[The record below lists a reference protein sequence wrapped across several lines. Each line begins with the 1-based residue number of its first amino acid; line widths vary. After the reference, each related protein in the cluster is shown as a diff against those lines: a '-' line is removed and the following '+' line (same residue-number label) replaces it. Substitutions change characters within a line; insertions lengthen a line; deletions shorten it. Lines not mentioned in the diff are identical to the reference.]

1 MTSAAL
7 QILADGHLIVD
18 SQHPQAIATVQ
29 SLQPFSIV
37 EAYVGRYVRCR
48 LHRTAL
54 WAAAGRGIS
63 ATQIIDTLTAA
74 SGAVALDAKVH
85 RTIVTLMHRW
95 GQVTLTGSTTALFL
109 HIHEPTLIPRFQHDP
124 TFAAFFDIPTD
135 DGWQINPLLRGA
147 LKQAFWRKGW
157 PVDDQATLL
166 DGTAFDCP
174 WRNTIALRPYQQA
187 AVAACIAH
195 SHGVVALPPGSGK
208 TYIGVAV
215 LAHIQRATL
224 IITTSRAAAQQWRAS
239 VLAATTCAPDDVA
252 IYRGTAATLAPIT
265 ITTYQQLIARA
276 TIGAIADWGLIL
288 YDEVHTLPAPVFR
301 STAMLNSRRRYGLSA
316 TLIREDGR
324 IGDVFSLIG
333 PLRYSM
339 PWRQLEQQG
348 FIAVARCIEV
358 RVALTPA
365 ERASYLGALSRQHGS
380 LAAHA
385 VAKYAVVQRIRQR
398 HAGEPLLVIGHY
410 LAQLHTLADLTGWPL
425 VTGASSNDERAY
437 WFGAFRNGQI
447 DCLILSRVGNQA
459 LDLPSAS
466 VLVQIS
472 GSFGSRQ
479 EEAQRMGRVL
489 RPKATN
495 TALFYTI
502 VSAQTREVDD
512 AWQRQRFLMAQGY
525 TYQVISED
533 EL

>member
-1 MTSAAL
+1 MSSAAL
-7 QILADGHLIVD
+7 QILADGKLIVD
-18 SQHPQAIATVQ
+18 SQHPQAIAT
-29 SLQPFSIV
+29 LHAIQPFSVV

-54 WAAAGRGIS
+54 WGAAERGSS
-63 ATQIIDTLTAA
+63 AAQIVATLETA
-74 SGAVALDAKVH
+74 SGAPLEARVQ
-85 RTIVTLMHRW
+85 RTIETLLERW
-95 GQVTLTGSTTALFL
+95 GQVVLTGSATMLFL
-109 HIHEPTLIPRFQHDP
+109 QINEPSLISRFLHDP
-124 TFAAFFDIPTD
+124 AFAEFFDTPTAN
-135 DGWQINPLLRGA
+135 GWHINPLLRGA

-166 DGTAFDCP
+166 DGTAFACT
-174 WRNTIALRPYQQA
+174 WRNTIALRSYQQA
-187 AVAACIAH
+187 AVAACVAH

-208 TYIGVAV
+208 TYIGVAI
-215 LAHIQRATL
+215 LAHVQRTTL
-224 IITTSRAAAQQWRAS
+224 IITTSRAAAQQWHDS
-239 VLAATTCAPDDVA
+239 VLAATNCAPNDVA

-265 ITTYQQLIARA
+265 ITTYQQLIARTSRCA
-276 TIGAIADWGLIL
+276 EADWGLIL

-333 PLRYSM
+333 PLRYSL
-339 PWRQLEQQG
+339 PWRDLEQQG
-348 FIAVARCIEV
+348 FIATARCIEV
-358 RVALTPA
+358 RVQLTA
-365 ERASYLGALSRQHGS
+365 NERAGYLAALSRQQGS

-385 VAKYAVVQRIRQR
+385 AAKYAVVQRIRQR

-410 LAQLHTLADLTGWPL
+410 LAQLHVLADLTGWPL
-425 VTGASSNDERAY
+425 VTGESDSDTRAH
-437 WFGAFRNGQI
+437 WFNAFRTGDI

-479 EEAQRMGRVL
+479 EEAQRLGRVL
-489 RPKATN
+489 RPKASN
-495 TALFYTI
+495 TALFYTL
-502 VSAQTREVDD
+502 VSAHTREVDD
-512 AWQRQRFLMAQGY
+512 AWQRQRFLTAQGY
-525 TYQVISED
+525 TYQVINED

>member
-1 MTSAAL
+1 MSSAAL
-7 QILADGHLIVD
+7 QILADGQLIVD
-18 SQHPQAIATVQ
+18 SQHPQAITTLQ
-29 SLQPFSIV
+29 LIQPFSLV

-54 WAAAGRGIS
+54 WGAAGRGSS
-63 ATQIIDTLTAA
+63 AAQIIDTLVTA
-74 SGAVALDAKVH
+74 SGTPLDARVQ
-85 RTIVTLMHRW
+85 RTIETLMSRW
-95 GQVTLTGSTTALFL
+95 GQVVLTGTATTLFL
-109 HIHEPTLIPRFQHDP
+109 QISEPTLTPRFQHDP
-124 TFAAFFDIPTD
+124 AFAEFFDTPTAN
-135 DGWQINPLLRGA
+135 GWQINPLLRGA

-157 PVDDQATLL
+157 PVADHATLL
-166 DGTAFDCP
+166 DGTAFTCT

-187 AVAACIAH
+187 AVAACVAH

-224 IITTSRAAAQQWRAS
+224 IITTSRAAAQQWYDS
-239 VLAATTCAPDDVA
+239 VLAATDCAPADVA
-252 IYRGTAATLAPIT
+252 IYRGTTATLAPIT
-265 ITTYQQLIARA
+265 ITTYQQLIARTSSCA
-276 TIGAIADWGLIL
+276 EADWGLIL

-333 PLRYSM
+333 PLRYSV
-339 PWRQLEQQG
+339 PWRQLEHQG
-348 FIAVARCIEV
+348 FIAAARCIEV
-358 RVALTPA
+358 RVQLTA
-365 ERASYLGALSRQHGS
+365 SERARYLGALSRQQGS
-380 LAAHA
+380 LAAQA
-385 VAKYAVVQRIRQR
+385 AAKYAVVQHIRQR
-398 HAGEPLLVIGHY
+398 HVGEPLLVIGHY
-410 LAQLHTLADLTGWPL
+410 LAQLHALADLTGWPL
-425 VTGASSNDERAY
+425 VTGESDSDTRAH
-437 WFGAFRNGQI
+437 WFNAFRAGDI

-479 EEAQRMGRVL
+479 EEAQRLGRVL
-489 RPKATN
+489 RPKASN
-495 TALFYTI
+495 TALFYTL

-512 AWQRQRFLMAQGY
+512 AWQRQRFLTAQGY
-525 TYQVISED
+525 TYQIINED

>member
-7 QILADGHLIVD
+7 QILADGRLIVD
-18 SQHPQAIATVQ
+18 SQHPQAIATLQ
-29 SLQPFSIV
+29 LIQPFSLV

-48 LHRTAL
+48 LHRTSL
-54 WAAAGRGIS
+54 WGAAERGIS
-63 ATQIIDTLTAA
+63 ATEIIDTLATASA
-74 SGAVALDAKVH
+74 APLDARVQ
-85 RTIVTLMHRW
+85 RTIATLMQRW
-95 GQVTLTGSTTALFL
+95 GQVYLTGTTTGLFL
-109 HIHEPTLIPRFQHDP
+109 QISEPALVPKFDHDP
-124 TFAAFFDIPTD
+124 GCAEFFATPTTH
-135 DGWQINPLLRGA
+135 GWQINPLLRGA
-147 LKQAFWRKGW
+147 LIQAFWRKGW
-157 PVDDQATLL
+157 PVADRATLI
-166 DGTAFDCP
+166 DGQSFACT

-187 AVAACIAH
+187 AVAACVAH

-215 LAHIQRATL
+215 LSHLQRATL
-224 IITTSRAAAQQWRAS
+224 IITTSRAAAQQWHDS
-239 VLAATTCAPDDVA
+239 VLAATDCAPADVA

-265 ITTYQQLIARA
+265 ITTYQQLIARTSGCA
-276 TIGAIADWGLIL
+276 DADWGLIL

-333 PLRYSM
+333 PLRYSV
-339 PWRQLEQQG
+339 PWRDLEQQG

-358 RVALTPA
+358 RVQLSQA
-365 ERASYLGALSRQHGS
+365 ERVRYLGALSRQQGS
-380 LAAHA
+380 LAAQA
-385 VAKYAVVQRIRQR
+385 AAKYAVVARIRQR
-398 HAGEPLLVIGHY
+398 HTGEPLLIIGHY
-410 LAQLHTLADLTGWPL
+410 LAQLHALADLTGWPL
-425 VTGASSNDERAY
+425 VTGESDSDERAH
-437 WFGAFRNGQI
+437 WFTAFRNGQI

-479 EEAQRMGRVL
+479 EEAQRLGRVL
-489 RPKATN
+489 RPKTTN
-495 TALFYTI
+495 AAVFYTL

-525 TYQVISED
+525 TYQVIDED

>member
-7 QILADGHLIVD
+7 QILADGKLIVD
-18 SQHPQAIATVQ
+18 SQHPQAIVTLQ
-29 SLQPFSIV
+29 SIQPFSLV

-54 WAAAGRGIS
+54 WGAAGRGIS
-63 ATQIIDTLTAA
+63 TATIIDTLTTA
-74 SGAVALDAKVH
+74 SEAALDERVQ
-85 RTIVTLMHRW
+85 RTIETLMQRW
-95 GQVTLTGSTTALFL
+95 GQIILTGTTTALFL
-109 HIHEPTLIPRFQHDP
+109 HISEPALIPRFQHDP
-124 TFAAFFDIPTD
+124 TCAEFFDIPTD
-135 DGWQINPLLRGA
+135 NGWQINPLLRGA

-157 PVDDQATLL
+157 PVDDQATII
-166 DGTAFDCP
+166 DGDTFDCT
-174 WRNTIALRPYQQA
+174 WHNSIALRPYQQA
-187 AVAACIAH
+187 AVTACVDH

-215 LAHIQRATL
+215 LAHFQRATL
-224 IITTSRAAAQQWRAS
+224 IITTSRAAAQQWRDS
-239 VLAATTCAPDDVA
+239 VLAATTCAPNDVA

-276 TIGAIADWGLIL
+276 SIGAEADWGLIL

-333 PLRYSM
+333 PLRYSV

-348 FIAVARCIEV
+348 FIAEARCVEV

-365 ERASYLGALSRQHGS
+365 ERASYLGALSRQQGS
-380 LAAHA
+380 LAAQA
-385 VAKYAVVQRIRQR
+385 SAKYTIVQRIRQR

-410 LAQLHTLADLTGWPL
+410 LAQLHALANVTGWPL
-425 VTGASSNDERAY
+425 VTGASSSDERAH
-437 WFGAFRNGQI
+437 WFHAFRTGQI

-479 EEAQRMGRVL
+479 EEAQRLGRVL
-489 RPKATN
+489 RPKAAN
-495 TALFYTI
+495 TALFYTL

-512 AWQRQRFLMAQGY
+512 AWQRQRFLTAQGY
-525 TYQVISED
+525 TYQVINED

>member
-1 MTSAAL
+1 MSSAAL
-7 QILADGHLIVD
+7 QILADGKLIVD
-18 SQHPQAIATVQ
+18 SQHPQAIATLQ
-29 SLQPFSIV
+29 SIQSFSLV

-54 WAAAGRGIS
+54 WGAAGRGIS
-63 ATQIIDTLTAA
+63 AATIIDTLATA
-74 SGAVALDAKVH
+74 SGAALDERVQS
-85 RTIVTLMHRW
+85 TIETLMRRW
-95 GQVTLTGSTTALFL
+95 GQVVLTGSATTLFL
-109 HIHEPTLIPRFQHDP
+109 QISEPTLISRFPHDP
-124 TFAAFFDIPTD
+124 TFSEFFDTPTD
-135 DGWQINPLLRGA
+135 NGWQINPLLRGA

-157 PVDDQATLL
+157 PVADHATLL
-166 DGTAFDCP
+166 DGTAFACT

-187 AVAACIAH
+187 AVAACVEH

-215 LAHIQRATL
+215 LSHIQRTTL
-224 IITTSRAAAQQWRAS
+224 IITTSRAAAQQWYDS
-239 VLAATTCAPDDVA
+239 VLAATDCAPADVA

-265 ITTYQQLIARA
+265 ITTYQQLIARTSRCA
-276 TIGAIADWGLIL
+276 EADWGLIL

-333 PLRYSM
+333 PLRYSL

-348 FIAVARCIEV
+348 FIAAARCIEV
-358 RVALTPA
+358 RVQLTA
-365 ERASYLGALSRQHGS
+365 SERAGYLGALSRQQGS
-380 LAAHA
+380 LAAQTA
-385 VAKYAVVQRIRQR
+385 AKYAVVQRIRQR
-398 HAGEPLLVIGHY
+398 HVGEPLLVIGHY
-410 LAQLHTLADLTGWPL
+410 LAQLHALADLTGWPL
-425 VTGASSNDERAY
+425 VTGESDSNTRAH
-437 WFGAFRNGQI
+437 WFNAFRAGDI

-479 EEAQRMGRVL
+479 EEAQRLGRVL
-489 RPKATN
+489 RPKASN
-495 TALFYTI
+495 TALFYTL

-512 AWQRQRFLMAQGY
+512 AWQRQRFLTAQGY
-525 TYQVISED
+525 TYQIINED